1 MSDDAGGSANPVPS
15 AAASAALRTA
25 VRLEWA
31 TVAWNVCEVF
41 VTLALGIAARS
52 LALLAFGLD
61 SVVEVF
67 ASVVILW
74 QLREGRD
81 ASRVRRS
88 LRLVSFAFFALAAVL
103 IVGAVQGLVSQR
115 HADDSLPG
123 IIYLAVTSAV
133 MFTLAWRKRVV
144 SEAVGSHPLE
154 HEARITFLDGVLAA
168 GIMLA
173 LAANAAFGWWWADA
187 LAALAVGLAA
197 IPEGI
202 AAPREHEG
210 DAR

>member
-1 MSDDAGGSANPVPS
+1 MSDEARQVTHPAQSGP
-15 AAASAALRTA
+15 ASDALRSA

-41 VTLALGIAARS
+41 VTLGLGIAARS

-61 SVVEVF
+61 SVVEIF
-67 ASVVILW
+67 ASAVVLW
-74 QLREGRD
+74 QLRGNREGGFRT
-81 ASRVRRS
+81 RRA
-88 LRLVSFAFFALAAVL
+88 LRLVSFAFFTLAAIL
-103 IVGAVQGLVSQR
+103 IAGAAQGLVSER

-123 IIYLAVTSAV
+123 IIYLAVTSVV

-144 SEAVGSHPLE
+144 SATVGSHPLE

-197 IPEGI
+197 IPEGL
-202 AAPREHEG
+202 AAPREH
-210 DAR
+210 

>member
-1 MSDDAGGSANPVPS
+1 MSAESGGLTEHPFP
-15 AAASAALRTA
+15 AALRTA
-25 VRLEWA
+25 MRLEWA

-61 SVVEVF
+61 SVVEIF

-74 QLREGRD
+74 QLREHPESVGRSPR
-81 ASRVRRS
+81 A
-88 LRLVSFAFFALAAVL
+88 LRLVSLAFFALAVIL
-103 IVGAVQGLVSQR
+103 IAGSIQGLVAQR
-115 HADDSLPG
+115 HADDSVPG

-144 SEAVGSHPLE
+144 SSSVGSHPLE
-154 HEARITFLDGVLAA
+154 HEARITFLDGMLAA

-187 LAALAVGLAA
+187 LAAMAVGLAA

-202 AAPREHEG
+202 SAPREH
-210 DAR
+210 